1 VTYSGFPVAAV
12 DLDAED
18 VKIVRLARV
27 ARQRAYVPR
36 TGLGQGAA
44 ARDTDGR
51 TYAAATVEHTDPDLS
66 TSAVR
71 GVLSAALSSGARTFE
86 ALVVLPAAGLDATDS
101 ALIAEFAGG
110 APVLLADAQGAVVGV
125 VHP

>member
-1 VTYSGFPVAAV
+1 MTYRSFPVAAA

-18 VKIVRLARV
+18 VKIIRLARV
-27 ARQRAYVPR
+27 AQQRAYVPH

-51 TYAAATVEHTDPDLS
+51 TYAAATVEHTDPHLS

-86 ALVVLPAAGLDATDS
+86 ALVVLPAAELDATDQ
-101 ALIAEFAGG
+101 ALVTEFAGG
-110 APVLLADAQGAVVGV
+110 APVLLADDQGAVVGV